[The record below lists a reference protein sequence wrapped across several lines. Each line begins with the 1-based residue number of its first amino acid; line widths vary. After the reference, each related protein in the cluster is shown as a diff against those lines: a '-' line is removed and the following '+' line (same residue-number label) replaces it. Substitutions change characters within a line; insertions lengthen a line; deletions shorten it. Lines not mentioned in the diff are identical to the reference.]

1 MCRDVLLCDE
11 CHEKALQELETTDER
26 THREKNSPHTGHASL
41 QMTLRYSHLSDKHL
55 AEKMEALAEAMSG
68 SLGPDNAGI
77 APLIAPP
84 AHTPAQI

>member
-1 MCRDVLLCDE
+1 
-11 CHEKALQELETTDER
+11 
-26 THREKNSPHTGHASL
+26 
-41 QMTLRYSHLSDKHL
+41 MTLRYSHLSDKHL